1 MSRPAAPYSST
12 ALITGSSYPAICAA
26 RWAWSRSGHT
36 SFLGRSRTTYASGQS
51 NVEKNCRTIRS
62 TNCSPESASSD
73 TPRGTSPTFPV
84 AKHSESRSRARWLTH
99 PRDWRQAAVAGLAAL
114 LVVAAARR
122 RGIHLEKELVAAM
135 VRGLVQIVAVG
146 SILLLSGRD
155 AC

>member
-1 MSRPAAPYSST
+1 MLKTLFPGE
-12 ALITGSSYPAICAA
+12 L
-26 RWAWSRSGHT
+26 
-36 SFLGRSRTTYASGQS
+36 LGLA
-51 NVEKNCRTIRS
+51 
-62 TNCSPESASSD
+62 
-73 TPRGTSPTFPV
+73 
-84 AKHSESRSRARWLTH
+84 
-99 PRDWRQAAVAGLAAL
+99 QAAVAGLAAL